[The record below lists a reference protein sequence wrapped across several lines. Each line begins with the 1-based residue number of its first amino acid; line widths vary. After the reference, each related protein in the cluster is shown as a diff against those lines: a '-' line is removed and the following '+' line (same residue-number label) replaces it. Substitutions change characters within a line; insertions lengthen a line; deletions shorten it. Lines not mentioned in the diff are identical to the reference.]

1 MLPILFKTM
10 KNPDATP
17 TRLVGELRAAVHNI
31 NNALTP
37 ILANAQIAR
46 LMVEDDGEELAEI
59 LDDVVDGAARASD
72 LVVGMRAI
80 TRSLQEALPIAGA
93 NEEGLREQT
102 SGDSPGY

>member
-1 MLPILFKTM
+1 MLPILIKTM

-17 TRLVGELRAAVHNI
+17 TRLVGELRAAVHDI

-72 LVVGMRAI
+72 LVVGMRGI
-80 TRSLQEALPIAGA
+80 TRSLQEAFPPARGDTECL
-93 NEEGLREQT
+93 EEQT

>member
-1 MLPILFKTM
+1 MLPILVKTM
-10 KNPDATP
+10 MKPDPTP
-17 TRLVGELRAAVHNI
+17 TRLVGALRAAVHDI

-72 LVVGMRAI
+72 IVVGILGI
-80 TRSLQEALPIAGA
+80 TRSLQEALPKAGTDA
-93 NEEGLREQT
+93 EGLKEPT
-102 SGDSPGY
+102 